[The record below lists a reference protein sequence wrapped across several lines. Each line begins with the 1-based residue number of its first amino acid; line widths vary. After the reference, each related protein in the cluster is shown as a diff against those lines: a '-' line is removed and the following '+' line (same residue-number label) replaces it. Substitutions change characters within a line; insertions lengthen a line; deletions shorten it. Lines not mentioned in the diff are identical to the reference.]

1 MIPFGIGAHSRPLAV
16 FEIPMQLPCLRSS
29 DFPCLQCP
37 ENSLSSAVP
46 IKGGPVKVTGPNR
59 NIEMSES
66 TINVAD
72 FKAHENDT
80 GSADYQVALLTQRIT
95 HLTEHLSLHK
105 KDNSSRRGLLKLV
118 AQRRKLLDYV
128 KANSE
133 ERYQKLL
140 QGLNLRK

>member
-1 MIPFGIGAHSRPLAV
+1 MTHWVIK
-16 FEIPMQLPCLRSS
+16 
-29 DFPCLQCP
+29 
-37 ENSLSSAVP
+37 AVP
-46 IKGGPVKVTGPNR
+46 SAYSVLAISPESALFRGPDQGQTGHCGWTEDTNS
-59 NIEMSES
+59 MSES

-80 GSADYQVALLTQRIT
+80 GSADYQVALLTERIL
-95 HLTEHLSLHK
+95 HLTAHLGSHK

-118 AQRRKLLDYV
+118 SQRRKLLDYV

-140 QGLNLRK
+140 KGLNLRK

>member
-1 MIPFGIGAHSRPLAV
+1 
-16 FEIPMQLPCLRSS
+16 
-29 DFPCLQCP
+29 
-37 ENSLSSAVP
+37 
-46 IKGGPVKVTGPNR
+46 
-59 NIEMSES
+59 MSES

-80 GSADYQVALLTQRIT
+80 GSADYQVALLTRRIS
-95 HLTEHLSLHK
+95 HLTEHLAQHR
-105 KDNSSRRGLLKLV
+105 KDSSSRRGLLKLV

-128 KANSE
+128 RANSE